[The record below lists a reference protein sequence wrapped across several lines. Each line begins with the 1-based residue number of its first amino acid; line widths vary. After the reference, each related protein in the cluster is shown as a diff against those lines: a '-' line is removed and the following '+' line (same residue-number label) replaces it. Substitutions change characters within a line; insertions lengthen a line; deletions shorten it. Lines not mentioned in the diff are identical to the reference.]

1 MSSKGP
7 YPKGLVTSLWHTWK
21 VVEPLEGGGYW
32 EEIRLLGRA
41 LEGNVG
47 ILVPFSLFASL
58 QLYLPCH
65 RCKTMGSK

>member
-1 MSSKGP
+1 
-7 YPKGLVTSLWHTWK
+7 